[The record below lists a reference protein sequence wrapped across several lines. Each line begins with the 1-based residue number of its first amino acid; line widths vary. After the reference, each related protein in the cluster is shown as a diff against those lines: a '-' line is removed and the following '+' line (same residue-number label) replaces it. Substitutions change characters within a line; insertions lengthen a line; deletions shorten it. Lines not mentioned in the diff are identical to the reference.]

1 MNKFTLIRIIHQL
14 LKLFYQRVYKIYR
27 LKIRLVHKVNFVL
40 VGFDIRKNR
49 FDLDEIFQRECELV
63 QQLYRQ
69 SIEDADREMEENI
82 QYENFEIQNLSSF
95 DILF

>member
-1 MNKFTLIRIIHQL
+1 MNKFTLIRIIHLL

-40 VGFDIRKNR
+40 VDVDIRKSR

-82 QYENFEIQNLSSF
+82 QYENFEIQNH
-95 DILF
+95 